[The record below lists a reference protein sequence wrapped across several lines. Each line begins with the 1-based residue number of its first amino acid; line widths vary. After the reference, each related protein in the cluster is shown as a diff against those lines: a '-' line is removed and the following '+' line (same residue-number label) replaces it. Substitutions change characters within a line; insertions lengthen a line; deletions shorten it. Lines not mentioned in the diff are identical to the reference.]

1 MTADVCAGMGKNIIH
16 GTDDVTARREWRENT
31 IKSFLKAA
39 ESGASFIEFDVQV
52 TKDGVPIVFHDES
65 ITYSTPDYCRS
76 ARVRDLTFEE
86 FCAIGQHQDQE
97 SPDHPSKRTALF
109 RNDGTGTKEWKC
121 EDEDRLP
128 SLQDVFHHMPDYVD
142 FNIEVKTFTDTS
154 QKSTSAEEIEFVI
167 TAILNVVNLFTET
180 RSVVFSS
187 FDPDVVQKLKCMQPH
202 ATMFLSEGDAD
213 DHIDPRRTS
222 FAAAVQWA
230 HINGLDGIVLHSNV
244 LRQQQDVVREASAL
258 GLTVMTYGT
267 DNDDHDWVV
276 TQFCL
281 GVYGAIVDDVAGIA
295 RKLFGS

>member
-1 MTADVCAGMGKNIIH
+1 MGKNIIQ
-16 GTDDVTARREWRENT
+16 GPDDVTARRGWRENT

-39 ESGASFIEFDVQV
+39 ESGACFIEFDVQV
-52 TKDGVPIVFHDES
+52 TKDGVPVVFHDES
-65 ITYSTPDYCRS
+65 ITYSTPEYCRS

-86 FCAIGQHQDQE
+86 FCAIGQYQGQE
-97 SPDHPSKRTALF
+97 SSDRPSTGRTALF

-128 SLQDVFHHMPDYVD
+128 SLADVFHHMPDHVD
-142 FNIEVKTFTDTS
+142 FNIEIKTFTDTS
-154 QKSTSAEEIEFVI
+154 QESTSAEEIEFVI
-167 TAILNVVNLFTET
+167 AAILNVVNLFTKQ
-180 RSVVFSS
+180 RAVVFSS
-187 FDPDVVQKLKCMQPH
+187 FDPDVVQRLKSMQSH

-213 DHIDPRRTS
+213 SHIDPRRTS

-230 HINGLDGIVLHSNV
+230 HSTGLDGIVLHSNA